1 VLRVCKR
8 VLKPGARMGLYTIHL
23 SPGLAAGNRTRGV
36 LAGPRAVDSSASYP
50 ELLAR
55 VGFVDVRAT
64 DATAEFLVIT
74 KRMLEV
80 SLQLERRLRKV
91 QGDSLFE
98 EFQRDREG
106 VVAAVEDGILQRS
119 FILASAPAMRSSRK

>member
-1 VLRVCKR
+1 MLRVCKR

-36 LAGPRAVDSSASYP
+36 LAGPRAVDTSAPYP

-55 VGFVDVRAT
+55 VGFEDVRAT

-119 FILASAPAMRSSRK
+119 FILASAPAMRSSRR